1 MKKTLLSL
9 IVLTFTLA
17 SFSQKEKEEDKIEKL
32 RIAFLT
38 EELNL
43 SVEDSQKFWPVYN
56 EYQTTKKQIDSETK
70 AMMKKMKSEK
80 PSDAEVRQTID
91 EMSDLKLSAVKNE
104 KEYLTQSLEV
114 LGGEKTLKLIHS
126 EKEFRRRVL
135 KKLRERRGAQSP
147 SGREDNKRPNGPGE
161 K

>member
-56 EYQTTKKQIDSETK
+56 EYQTIKKQIDSETK
-70 AMMKKMKSEK
+70 AMMKKMKKSEK
-80 PSDAEVRQTID
+80 PNDAEVRQSID
-91 EMSDLKLSAVKNE
+91 EMSDLKLSAVKSE
-104 KEYLTQSLEV
+104 QEYLTQSLEV
-114 LGGEKTLKLIHS
+114 LGGEKTLKLINS

-135 KKLRERRGAQSP
+135 KRLRESRREG
-147 SGREDNKRPNGPGE
+147 DKRPKGPVG